1 MIQLPFAKKTEED
14 ITKFLSVSIS
24 SRDIRCIVFYF
35 DNNTF
40 KIIGSNKQDLPEGC
54 VRNGMILTKD
64 TVVEAIKTCVSLA
77 TEDLEEKICRVI
89 VGVDGGATLGLT
101 TTVRLKRPSNGPMQA
116 SETEDLY
123 KRIMEASSIQ
133 ARNKVLQNTGNTDIK
148 LESITTS
155 EIYLKI
161 DGQNVA
167 ALEGQH
173 GDIVEAAV
181 YNCFAHS
188 FHIRDLQN
196 VIKKSGL
203 EIIAVGSQ
211 MYSIVEWIKKM
222 PNNAAD
228 FVLISVA
235 EDSTDVGVV
244 FGGGII
250 STKTLNIG
258 YEHFITSIATRM
270 GLSNQEAE
278 AVVNMYTS
286 QKLTGSEMTV
296 VKSCL
301 DEILGIWLDG
311 LKLLFE
317 DFSGVKTFAPTIF
330 LVGCGT
336 EIPDVIENLKNK
348 PWTKTVPFKAAPEFS
363 KLTFSDLTKIVDSTG
378 KIQTTDW
385 LHTAATAI
393 IYEELMGGLI

>member
-1 MIQLPFAKKTEED
+1 MLKLPFAKKTEED
-14 ITKFLSVSIS
+14 INKFLSISIS
-24 SRDIRCIVFYF
+24 SRDIRCLVFYF

-54 VRNGMILTKD
+54 VRNGMILDKD
-64 TVVEAIKTCVSLA
+64 IVVEAIKTCVSLA
-77 TEDLEEKICRVI
+77 TEDLEEEIHRVL

-123 KRIMEASSIQ
+123 KRIMDASSIQ
-133 ARNKVLQNTGNTDIK
+133 VRNKVLQTTGNPDSK
-148 LESITTS
+148 LDSITTS

-161 DGQNVA
+161 DGQNVI

-181 YNCFAHS
+181 YNCFAPS
-188 FHIRDLQN
+188 FHIKNLQT
-196 VIKKSGL
+196 VIKKAGL

-211 MYSIVEWIKKM
+211 MYSLVEWLKKA
-222 PNNAAD
+222 PKNAAD

-258 YEHFITSIATRM
+258 YEHFISSIATRM
-270 GLSNQEAE
+270 GLSKQEAE
-278 AVVNMYTS
+278 AVITMYNL
-286 QKLTGSEMTV
+286 QKLTGSEMAV

-301 DEILGIWLDG
+301 DEILSIWLDG

-330 LVGCGT
+330 LAGCGT
-336 EIPDVIENLKNK
+336 EIPDVLENLKNK
-348 PWTKTVPFKAAPEFS
+348 PWTKTVPFKAEPEIS
-363 KLTFSDLTKIVDSTG
+363 KLSFSDLTKIVDSTE
-378 KIQTTDW
+378 KINTPDW
-385 LHTAATAI
+385 LYTAATSI
-393 IYEELMGGLI
+393 IYEELMGA